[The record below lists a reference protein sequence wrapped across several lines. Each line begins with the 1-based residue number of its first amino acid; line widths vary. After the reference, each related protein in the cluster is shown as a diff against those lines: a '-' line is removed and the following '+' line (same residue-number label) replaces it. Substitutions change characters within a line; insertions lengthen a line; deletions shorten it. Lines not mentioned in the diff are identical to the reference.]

1 MSIQSDR
8 SRLALFC
15 FFCFWSTGFGQDQNP
30 LVQQSSNGDSV
41 AALLKIGRDY
51 RDYLGKGKQITENFG
66 KAIQTLKDT
75 EADTRN
81 IQTEAVRQQLLALQS
96 ALFSIDLELSAFSVV
111 RKANREIENT
121 PIDTYGQFV
130 QMTQRKRN
138 AETNRDV
145 LMTAKGQA
153 DLDVARRGVELQQLS
168 TAQRAVVQRRIE
180 TIQKGHSLQ
189 QEWMQWHSDWSK
201 FMDRY
206 WPHSDPERRFTN
218 AEVQTRLEA
227 LAQADPQD
235 FAAMITSALLLQ
247 RIGKHQQALEMVDNS
262 LIIKHSLETTAQL
275 AKISILL
282 SLKKNKE
289 AKALQLAITKAQ
301 AAAPQAQ
308 QHPIDRWLKAR
319 IAASQKQYPQAEV
332 EWKAL
337 INHKPMELEARRAL
351 AMLGFVRAEKS
362 PAEGKRA
369 LKEAQLAMDLEPR
382 PDWFSHFV
390 LGAAMH
396 AADQGAKAREV
407 LSEAAKTATA
417 ENLQLCDR
425 LTKHI
430 EDGEPFEWDFVL
442 AGGLL
447 QTK

>member
-1 MSIQSDR
+1 MPPTYFKLALLGAFSALSLLLGGKLQADDNLDSQSIDHDFLASIEKIRQDYSSFIEKRKQILADYENVLLLLKETEGDMQSIQVEGVRQHFMAIDS
-8 SRLALFC
+8 ALK
-15 FFCFWSTGFGQDQNP
+15 
-30 LVQQSSNGDSV
+30 SSLYES
-41 AALLKIGRDY
+41 AAIDFIGRTNSIAEKY
-51 RDYLGKGKQITENFG
+51 AAENKGSPMRGRRVAERQVRSILNQ
-66 KAIQTLKDT
+66 KAK
-75 EADTRN
+75 A
-81 IQTEAVRQQLLALQS
+81 
-96 ALFSIDLELSAFSVV
+96 DLE
-111 RKANREIENT
+111 T
-121 PIDTYGQFV
+121 
-130 QMTQRKRN
+130 
-138 AETNRDV
+138 
-145 LMTAKGQA
+145 
-153 DLDVARRGVELQQLS
+153 ARRMVELQQLS

-189 QEWMQWHSDWSK
+189 QEWMQWHADWSK

-218 AEVQTRLEA
+218 AEVETRLEA
-227 LAQADPQD
+227 LAKADPQD

-247 RIGKHQQALEMVDNS
+247 RIGKHQQALEMIDNS

-275 AKISILL
+275 AKVSILL

-362 PAEGKRA
+362 PTEGKRA

>member
-1 MSIQSDR
+1 MTLRVIAFLIVFAFLSMP
-8 SRLALFC
+8 
-15 FFCFWSTGFGQDQNP
+15 TGFVTSAQDASADSQDHAGLDPSSSIGKIQKDYKRFVEEKQRMSTDYEN
-30 LVQQSSNGDSV
+30 LLITLRNTEIEVQ
-41 AALLKIGRDY
+41 
-51 RDYLGKGKQITENFG
+51 
-66 KAIQTLKDT
+66 
-75 EADTRN
+75 N
-81 IQTEAVRQQLLALQS
+81 IQVEAVKKQLLAIQG
-96 ALFSIDLELSAFSVV
+96 ALESISLTNQTFEYIQRFNAATERQLPRVRGEIARAPIHVLLD
-111 RKANREIENT
+111 RKAIADWKVAVGEI
-121 PIDTYGQFV
+121 
-130 QMTQRKRN
+130 
-138 AETNRDV
+138 
-145 LMTAKGQA
+145 
-153 DLDVARRGVELQQLS
+153 ELQQLS

-247 RIGKHQQALEMVDNS
+247 RIGKHQQALEMIDNS
-262 LIIKHSLETTAQL
+262 LIIKHSLESTAQL

-301 AAAPQAQ
+301 ATAPQAQ

-319 IAASQKQYPQAEV
+319 IAASQKQYSQAEV

-362 PAEGKRA
+362 PTEGKRA

-417 ENLQLCDR
+417 ENLELCGR
-425 LTKHI
+425 LRKHI
-430 EDGEPFEWDFVL
+430 EDGEAFEWDFIL
-442 AGGLL
+442 AGSLL
-447 QTK
+447 QAK

>member
-1 MSIQSDR
+1 MTLRVIAF
-8 SRLALFC
+8 LIVFALL
-15 FFCFWSTGFGQDQNP
+15 SMATGFVSSAQDASADSQDHAGLDPSSSIGKIQKDYKRFVEDLKRISTDYEN
-30 LVQQSSNGDSV
+30 LLITLRNTEIEVQ
-41 AALLKIGRDY
+41 
-51 RDYLGKGKQITENFG
+51 
-66 KAIQTLKDT
+66 
-75 EADTRN
+75 N
-81 IQTEAVRQQLLALQS
+81 IQVEAVKKQLLAIQGTLE
-96 ALFSIDLELSAFSVV
+96 SISLRNQMVDYIHRFNAAKDANPRAVTDDGSEARLPMLPLLI
-111 RKANREIENT
+111 RKAVVDFKVDVGEI
-121 PIDTYGQFV
+121 Q
-130 QMTQRKRN
+130 
-138 AETNRDV
+138 
-145 LMTAKGQA
+145 
-153 DLDVARRGVELQQLS
+153 LQQLS

-180 TIQKGHSLQ
+180 TIQKGQALQ
-189 QEWMQWHSDWSK
+189 QEWMQWHADWSK

-218 AEVQTRLEA
+218 AEVQTRLDA
-227 LAQADPQD
+227 LAKADPQD

-247 RIGKHQQALEMVDNS
+247 RIGKHQQALEMIDNS

-275 AKISILL
+275 AKVSILL
-282 SLKKNKE
+282 SLKKNKD

-362 PAEGKRA
+362 PTEGKRA

-430 EDGEPFEWDFVL
+430 EDGEPFEWDFIL
-442 AGGLL
+442 AGSLL
-447 QTK
+447 HAK